1 VEYGKKSEKKCIFP
15 ILFHCRIYILV
26 SKEIHYMTKR
36 LSTSILTALTIA
48 VTAVLNAC
56 YCEDCTD
63 TCSDVTHDK
72 WDLFDFQKEKN
83 FFGQA
88 KSAHYSHSDGFEV
101 DMKRSKDSTYKEKHS
116 DFCYESTEEMRLL
129 RYTSTD
135 PVMDI
140 EILLYETHNE
150 GYVNI
155 SFADNDFSF
164 IADSNGNISDDIEM
178 LDTARFNG
186 TLYDSV
192 YVIPG
197 FKFITREQHRFEMDI
212 QDSGALAFIS
222 KTKGILSIQTT
233 DGDTLTLM
241 EKSGKH
247 KE

>member
-1 VEYGKKSEKKCIFP
+1 
-15 ILFHCRIYILV
+15 
-26 SKEIHYMTKR
+26 
-36 LSTSILTALTIA
+36 
-48 VTAVLNAC
+48 
-56 YCEDCTD
+56 
-63 TCSDVTHDK
+63 
-72 WDLFDFQKEKN
+72 
-83 FFGQA
+83 
-88 KSAHYSHSDGFEV
+88 
-101 DMKRSKDSTYKEKHS
+101 
-116 DFCYESTEEMRLL
+116 
-129 RYTSTD
+129 
-135 PVMDI
+135 
-140 EILLYETHNE
+140 
-150 GYVNI
+150 
-155 SFADNDFSF
+155 
-164 IADSNGNISDDIEM
+164 M